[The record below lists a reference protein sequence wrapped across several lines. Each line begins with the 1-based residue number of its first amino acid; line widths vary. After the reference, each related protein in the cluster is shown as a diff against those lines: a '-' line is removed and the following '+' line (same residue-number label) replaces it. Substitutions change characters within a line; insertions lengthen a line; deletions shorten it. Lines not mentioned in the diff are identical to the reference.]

1 MFSRGKFTDEET
13 APPSRMATGGR
24 NTTFSI
30 IGSDVVIT
38 GNIAASV
45 DLHVDGQVE
54 GDLTCAALVQGEGS
68 RITGAITRATAPVA
82 ALIIAGLPPKNA
94 METAITKEEYRP
106 TFGSTP
112 AIIEN
117 EIDSGMRASAT
128 TSPARTSRIRI
139 RGVLKA
145 FKTDGSGRYLF
156 ASSACGEAKAMRA
169 SLPSGHGE
177 SCFGLQ

>member
-68 RITGAITRATAPVA
+68 RIMGAITAESARLAGRVEGSINAKLLVVERSARITGDVSYDNLTIEPGAQVDGRFTQRDKATDLHLVTDNMDHS
-82 ALIIAGLPPKNA
+82 IA
-94 METAITKEEYRP
+94 R
-106 TFGSTP
+106 
-112 AIIEN
+112 
-117 EIDSGMRASAT
+117 
-128 TSPARTSRIRI
+128 
-139 RGVLKA
+139 
-145 FKTDGSGRYLF
+145 
-156 ASSACGEAKAMRA
+156 
-169 SLPSGHGE
+169 
-177 SCFGLQ
+177 